1 MPLRIVIVGAGHL
14 GRIHARLIGEL
25 PGVELVGVVDPIE
38 DAARRLAGECGTAA
52 ASDVNQ
58 LAGKIDA
65 AIVAAPTRLHHSIG
79 CELLRRGIHVLMEK
93 PLAPTVAECD
103 ELIRLAEQNR
113 CVLQV
118 GHIER
123 FNPALDQALP
133 YVKRPLYIDAARY
146 SGYTFRSTDI
156 GVVLDLMI
164 HDLDVV
170 LTLVGAPVADL
181 SAFGLPLMGRH
192 EDVARARLHFA
203 NGTIADLS
211 ASRVSYQSTRQMQVW
226 SAAGHV
232 NIDFATRSA
241 VVAQP
246 AAILREGRF
255 DPDQLPNEEKSRLKD
270 RVFEELIP
278 LRRLE
283 AGATNAL
290 LEEQRDF
297 AAAIQSG
304 RQPRV
309 TGRQAREVVAVAERI
324 LTSIAAHQWR
334 NDADPVAPE
343 WSTGQIPT
351 GPQPE
356 LRPDGGEDILRGPHW
371 HRTLVPTPREIK
383 RTA

>member
-1 MPLRIVIVGAGHL
+1 MLRIAVIGAGHL
-14 GRIHARLIGEL
+14 GRFHAKLIGEL
-25 PGVELVGVVDPIE
+25 GGVELVGVTDPIE
-38 DAARRLAGECGTAA
+38 EAARRVATECGTAA
-52 ASDVNQ
+52 FAGLDE
-58 LAGKIDA
+58 LAGNIDA
-65 AIVAAPTRLHHSIG
+65 AIVAAPTRFHHAVG
-79 CELLRRGIHVLMEK
+79 CELLRHGVHVLMEK
-93 PLAPTVAECD
+93 PLALNVAECD
-103 ELIRLAEQNR
+103 ELVRLATQNR

-133 YVKRPLYIDAARY
+133 FLHEPKYIDAARY

-170 LTLVGAPVADL
+170 MTLVGAPVADV
-181 SAFGLPLMGRH
+181 SAFGLALMGRH

-203 NGTIADLS
+203 NGAIADLS
-211 ASRVSYQSTRQMQVW
+211 ASRVSYEAKRQMQVW
-226 SAAGHV
+226 SSAGHV
-232 NIDFATRSA
+232 NIDFATRTA

-246 AAILREGRF
+246 AAILRDGRF
-255 DPDQLPNEEKSRLKD
+255 DPDELPLEEKARLKD

-297 AAAIQSG
+297 VTAIRTG

-309 TGRQAREVVAVAERI
+309 TGRQAREVISVAERI
-324 LTSIAAHQWR
+324 LASIDNYRGQFESARTQR
-334 NDADPVAPE
+334 PKPVMPVRDAELQPV
-343 WSTGQIPT
+343 
-351 GPQPE
+351 
-356 LRPDGGEDILRGPHW
+356 GGADILRGPHW
-371 HRTLVPTPREIK
+371 HRAPVAPPREI
-383 RTA
+383 RRPA

>member
-1 MPLRIVIVGAGHL
+1 
-14 GRIHARLIGEL
+14 
-25 PGVELVGVVDPIE
+25 
-38 DAARRLAGECGTAA
+38 
-52 ASDVNQ
+52 
-58 LAGKIDA
+58 
-65 AIVAAPTRLHHSIG
+65 
-79 CELLRRGIHVLMEK
+79 
-93 PLAPTVAECD
+93 VAECD
-103 ELIRLAEQNR
+103 ELVRLAEQNR

-133 YVKRPLYIDAARY
+133 YVQAPRYIDAARY

-170 LTLVGAPVADL
+170 MTLVGARVADV
-181 SAFGLPLMGRH
+181 SAFGLALIGRH
-192 EDVARARLHFA
+192 EDVARTRLHFA
-203 NGTIADLS
+203 NGAIADLS
-211 ASRVSYQSTRQMQVW
+211 ASRVSYQPTRQMQVW
-226 SAAGHV
+226 SSAGHV

-246 AAILREGRF
+246 AAMLRDGSF
-255 DPDQLPNEEKSRLKD
+255 DPDQLPLEEKARLKD

-297 AAAIQSG
+297 VSAIRTG

-309 TGRQAREVVAVAERI
+309 TGRQAREVIAVAERI
-324 LTSIAAHQWR
+324 LASIANHQWR
-334 NDADPVAPE
+334 VDSAGVGIDRSMGDLMPAR
-343 WSTGQIPT
+343 QIELQPDS
-351 GPQPE
+351 GP
-356 LRPDGGEDILRGPHW
+356 DILRGPHW
-371 HRTLVPTPREIK
+371 HRTPVMPQREVK
-383 RTA
+383 RPA

>member
-1 MPLRIVIVGAGHL
+1 MPLCVAVVGAGHL
-14 GRIHARLIGEL
+14 GRFHAKLIGEL
-25 PGVELVGVVDPIE
+25 TDVELVGVVDPIE
-38 DAARRLAGECGTAA
+38 ETAQRLAAECGTAA
-52 ASDVNQ
+52 ATDLNQ
-58 LAGKIDA
+58 LADRIDA

-79 CELLRRGIHVLMEK
+79 CELLQRGIHVLMEK

-103 ELIRLAEQNR
+103 ELIRLAERNR

-133 YVKRPLYIDAARY
+133 YVKQPLYIDAARY

-164 HDLDVV
+164 HDLDVA
-170 LTLVGAPVADL
+170 LTLVGAPVADV
-181 SAFGLPLMGRH
+181 SAFGLPLIGRH

-203 NGTIADLS
+203 NGAIADLS
-211 ASRVSYQSTRQMQVW
+211 ASRVSYQATRQMQVW

-232 NIDFATRSA
+232 NIDFATRCA

-270 RVFEELIP
+270 HIFEELIP

-297 AAAIQSG
+297 VTAIQSG

-309 TGRQAREVVAVAERI
+309 TARQAREVIAVAERI
-324 LTSIAAHQWR
+324 LGSIAGHQWGG
-334 NDADPVAPE
+334 DTGHADPE
-343 WSTGQIPT
+343 WSTGGLPIGT
-351 GPQPE
+351 
-356 LRPDGGEDILRGPHW
+356 RPDSQPDRGEDILRGPHW
-371 HRTLVPTPREIK
+371 HRTFVPPAREVK
-383 RTA
+383 RPA